1 MSGMDRQAMLN
12 LYKREKEP
20 KVKERILMVIFHKF
34 DGESAN
40 RTGKKLGHS
49 HATVLKWTERFE
61 EEGLEGLKDKPRSGK
76 PPKIP
81 KERMERIRKKVEG
94 KDFWT
99 SKQVMELIYEEEG
112 VLYSLRHVERLLH
125 KWGYSLIKPRKKHV
139 KAASREEVEKFKKR
153 RGGR

>member
-1 MSGMDRQAMLN
+1 L
-12 LYKREKEP
+12 KRKDW
-20 KVKERILMVIFHKF
+20 KDSRI
-34 DGESAN
+34 N
-40 RTGKKLGHS
+40 RG
-49 HATVLKWTERFE
+49 
-61 EEGLEGLKDKPRSGK
+61 GK

-81 KERMERIRKKVEG
+81 KERLKMIRKKVEG

-125 KWGYSLIKPRKKHV
+125 KWGYSLIKPR
-139 KAASREEVEKFKKR
+139 SLKKR